1 MSEDKFEK
9 KGSASSDG
17 MTIEDSAEA
26 AAREEV
32 AEEAVAL
39 EKAAAETAQ
48 PERKKKETKKKKK
61 PIGRVLLAIVAV
73 IVIIPVIVIAVG
85 TGPTLFTYLQGYA
98 QRDDGSYH
106 FAKGYDYQI
115 KKGAFTVPH
124 YFRGQP
130 VAIVDM
136 CAFENNK
143 NLRYLSFDDG
153 IVTISSRAFA
163 ACENLESVT
172 FPRSVKGIYNE
183 VFRDCTSLTEIV
195 LPEYLESLG
204 EHAFSGCDNLK
215 TVTLPRGSIMYLS
228 NAAFYACPSL
238 ETFICPEGGYYTF
251 DAEHGFL
258 MHEDYII
265 RYTPGNKQS
274 EVNIPNNTHIQSY
287 AFAGADH
294 LTAVYIPKNVNV
306 SRDAFADCQGITIY
320 FEGEESS
327 SFLKEGWNPEGLNV
341 VYNYTME
348 Q

>member
-39 EKAAAETAQ
+39 EKVAAEAAQ

-73 IVIIPVIVIAVG
+73 IVILPVIVIAVG
-85 TGPTLFTYLQGYA
+85 TGPSLFLYLQGYA
-98 QRDDGSYH
+98 ERDDGSYH

-115 KKGAFTVPH
+115 KKGAFTIPAT
-124 YFRGQP
+124 FKGKPITIIDGR
-130 VAIVDM
+130 
-136 CAFENNK
+136 AFENNK
-143 NLRYLSFDDG
+143 KLKYLTIEEGIRQISDSAFSGCVNLE
-153 IVTISSRAFA
+153 TIAFPSSLKYISNQAFWG
-163 ACENLESVT
+163 CTSLVEVVLPENLESLH
-172 FPRSVKGIYNE
+172 S
-183 VFRDCTSLTEIV
+183 
-195 LPEYLESLG
+195 
-204 EHAFSGCDNLK
+204 HAFSGCDNLK
-215 TVTLPRGSIMYLS
+215 TVTLPKGSIILDT
-228 NAAFYACPSL
+228 AFYACPSL

-274 EVNIPNNTHIQSY
+274 EVSIPNRTRINSY

-294 LTAVYIPKNVNV
+294 LTAVYIPENVMV
-306 SRDAFADCQGITIY
+306 STNAFVACSGITIY
-320 FEGEESS
+320 YEGDVTSS
-327 SFLKEGWNPEGLNV
+327 YLKEGWNPENLNV
-341 VYNYTME
+341 IYNYTME
-348 Q
+348 E